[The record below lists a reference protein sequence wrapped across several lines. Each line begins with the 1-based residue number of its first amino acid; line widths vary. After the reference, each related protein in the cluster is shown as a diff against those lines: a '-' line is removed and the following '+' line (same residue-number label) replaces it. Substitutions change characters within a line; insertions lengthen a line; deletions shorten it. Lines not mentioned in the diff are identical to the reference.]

1 MRAIPLS
8 SDSFREVASGLSA
21 ANEAM
26 NQLSRIGR
34 RSTKPTRG
42 HDPTFDG
49 LAFDDW
55 METIVSILMASK
67 KYRYCNLF
75 SRKSLYKAMNPST
88 YPKFWLVASDW
99 DYRIWMSDKF
109 HCSGWRWFRTRVSRK
124 NEKARRFCSFDLR
137 PINEGKWKGKAHW
150 IIYEPETETR
160 LSLVLTNTP
169 YSKMAANKLFFSL
182 HVN

>member
-1 MRAIPLS
+1 MEGQKYRPARESCVVKLEAVDEDFVLAHRGMRAIPLS

-34 RSTKPTRG
+34 RSTKPPRG
-42 HDPTFDG
+42 HDPTFDS

-75 SRKSLYKAMNPST
+75 SRQSVYKAMNPSI
-88 YPKFWLVASDW
+88 YAKF
-99 DYRIWMSDKF
+99 
-109 HCSGWRWFRTRVSRK
+109 
-124 NEKARRFCSFDLR
+124 
-137 PINEGKWKGKAHW
+137 
-150 IIYEPETETR
+150 
-160 LSLVLTNTP
+160 
-169 YSKMAANKLFFSL
+169 
-182 HVN
+182 